1 MKAKNNTTNA
11 MKQIEKKNRKGM
23 WITLWIILGLMLV
36 LVIFEMI
43 PPKSVVDENSFINGE
58 DTLPMIAVQC
68 GGGINNPENTLL
80 AYRMA
85 VNKYGIQICKTD
97 LWMTRDGHLVYSYDA
112 SINRLACPEGAEQVT
127 ISEHTLAELRTY
139 NMGYNFK
146 DPVSGEYIYRD
157 AAEEEQ
163 LALGLKILEF
173 PELLEEF
180 YDKKKDFKFIVEIK
194 NDGEMGYKAAE
205 IIDKTLTEHF
215 PAYKNNLVVG
225 TAHPA
230 VEAYLQENHPTLF
243 RGASTSDAKKFI
255 FTQMFGINLFDTAD
269 FVCLQIPMKYMIAGI
284 PLDLTWRTY
293 ISRAHRR
300 NIAVQYG
307 VINDED
313 DMRFLIEKGAD
324 AIITDNPMLLKQVL
338 DEYQ

>member
-1 MKAKNNTTNA
+1 

-43 PPKSVVDENSFINGE
+43 PPKTVVDENPFINGE

-85 VNKYGIQICKTD
+85 VNKYSIQICKTD
-97 LWMTRDGHLVYSYDA
+97 LWMTKDGHLVYSYDA

-146 DPVSGEYIYRD
+146 DPESDEYIYRD
-157 AAEEEQ
+157 ATEEEQ

-180 YDKKKDFKFIVEIK
+180 YDKKKDLKFIVEIK

-307 VINDED
+307 MINDED